1 MSVLINYEKGNML
14 KDGGNMIK
22 DSGNMLISTD
32 EEAVVPETT
41 TAVQLVKVSYDE
53 DTSASFETFPPD
65 ELATINNLETSTAMT
80 IHNYQDPDET
90 PRFGFYK
97 YNLATHGASVRIWA
111 YENDTKVYTE
121 TYPSNTLTLHTTL
134 QRYQKIESYTFATGE
149 TLFSN
154 KPLSVGFQGNTQR
167 LMNLSHARGKVFI
180 SNSRSPGNNIYIVSH
195 YDNNTVKYQ
204 TSTSQNQQTTTLSKN
219 QEFTFTSALT
229 NTTSDFWT
237 VNSTKDISVFAT
249 GVNRDHDNIFPAQ
262 NINDQ
267 GILFGLQNTPC
278 ITIWDTA
285 NPTGTPTYQLILNYS
300 NTTTD
305 NTYTNAGKT
314 ISLSNQNYIDT
325 FARAYLTGS
334 TASTVYIYAS
344 SEGDGSGSD
353 STVAVPIKF
362 LSSRIQFD
370 ISPDSPSHIE
380 HVAFG
385 IQFTTGAD
393 TLNEYNTG
401 LSETGEATPTF
412 LQTITARTSNTQ
424 PDNTKLLHWRLT
436 NDIDRHLYDST
447 HTTTLFYIITQ
458 HYGGKEEAV
467 VGTCDGVRSVENAS
481 EYTINSRTA
490 LSLNHSGLSQ
500 NIGTALSGMYDTT
513 PFGITTLAVFSRN
526 NTEMNNPWF
535 KLSGHSS
542 YFSIV
547 RYSFTDAITLQFRGF
562 TYVNDIVITFN
573 FANPANPNNHL
584 VWGSVKQTDTEEYE
598 LHLELWSFTS
608 SGTSTQV
615 DSQTATITLPYDDT
629 HASFSE
635 TDYLVGMDINT
646 GNPIDISDYASIT
659 IGETRYYKGN
669 FLTADKDQLIQDI
682 ITYWET

>member
-1 MSVLINYEKGNML
+1 MSMLINYENGNML
-14 KDGGNMIK
+14 KESGNMIK
-22 DSGNMLISTD
+22 DSGNMLIPTD
-32 EEAVVPETT
+32 EEAVVPETS

-65 ELATINNLETSTAMT
+65 ELATINNLQTSTAMT
-80 IHNYQDPDET
+80 IHNYKDPDET

-97 YNLATHGASVRIWA
+97 YSSATHGASVRLWS

-121 TYPSNTLTLHTTL
+121 TYPSNTLSLYTTL
-134 QRYQKIESYTFATGE
+134 QRYQKIESYTFAVGE

-180 SNSRSPGNNIYIVSH
+180 TNSRSNANNIHIVSH
-195 YDNNTVKYQ
+195 YDDNTVKYQ
-204 TSTSQNQQTTTLSKN
+204 TSTSQNQQTITLSKN

-229 NTTSDFWT
+229 NSTFDFWT
-237 VNSTKDISVFAT
+237 VHSTEDISVFVTSTA
-249 GVNRDHDNIFPAQ
+249 RDHDNIFPAQ

-267 GILFGLQNTPC
+267 GILMGLQSSPC
-278 ITIWDTA
+278 LTIWDT
-285 NPTGTPTYQLILNYS
+285 NDPTGTPTYQLIVNYS
-300 NTTTD
+300 DGTTNTV
-305 NTYTNAGKT
+305 YTNAGKT
-314 ISLSNQNYIDT
+314 ITLTIKNYEDA
-325 FARAYLTGS
+325 FARVYLTGN
-334 TASTVYIYAS
+334 TPSTVYMYGS
-344 SEGDGSGSD
+344 CEGDGAGAD
-353 STVAVPIKF
+353 STSGVPIKF

-370 ISPDSPSHIE
+370 NSIDDLSHID

-385 IQFTTGAD
+385 IQFTSGVD
-393 TLNEYNTG
+393 TLNEYETNLG
-401 LSETGEATPTF
+401 FTGEATPTF
-412 LQTITARTSNTQ
+412 LQSLTARTSNTQ
-424 PDNTKLLHWRLT
+424 PDSTKLLHWRLT
-436 NDIDRHLYDST
+436 KDIDKHLYDST

-458 HYGGKEEAV
+458 HDNGKEEAV
-467 VGTCDGVRSVENAS
+467 VGTCDGVQSVRNTS

-500 NIGTALSGMYDTT
+500 NIGTALSGIYDTS

-547 RYSFTDAITLQFRGF
+547 RYSISNAITLQFRGF
-562 TYVNDIVITFN
+562 TYINDIYIIFN
-573 FANPANPNNHL
+573 FASPANANNHL

-598 LHLELWSFTS
+598 LHLELWAFTT
-608 SGTSTQV
+608 SGTGTQV
-615 DSQTATITLPYDDT
+615 DSQTATITLPYDDS

-635 TDYLVGMDINT
+635 TDYLVGMDT
-646 GNPIDISDYASIT
+646 TVGNPIDISDYGSIT
-659 IGETRYYKGN
+659 IGETRHYKGN
-669 FLTADKDQLIQDI
+669 FSTIDKDQLIQDI

>member
-14 KDGGNMIK
+14 KDGGNMIN

-41 TAVQLVKVSYDE
+41 TAIQLVKVSYDE

-80 IHNYQDPDET
+80 IHNYRDLDET

-97 YNLATHGASVRIWA
+97 YSTCQQNPVRIWA

-121 TYPSNTLTLHTTL
+121 TYPNNTLSLYTTL
-134 QRYQKIESYTFATGE
+134 QKYGKIETYTFATGE

-154 KPLSVGFQGNTQR
+154 KPLSCGFQGGMGR
-167 LMNLSHARGKVFI
+167 ALNLSHARGKVFQD
-180 SNSRSPGNNIYIVSH
+180 NSRRTANDIHIVSH
-195 YDNNTVKYQ
+195 YDNNTIYYQ

-219 QEFTFTSALT
+219 QEFKFTSALT
-229 NTTSDFWT
+229 NPNTDFWT
-237 VNSTKDISVFAT
+237 INSTKDISVFAT
-249 GVNRDHDNIFPAQ
+249 GISQDFDCCYPSQ
-262 NINDQ
+262 NVNDQ
-267 GILFGLQNTPC
+267 GILTGLQNTPV
-278 ITIWDTA
+278 ITVWDTA
-285 NPTGTPTYQLILNYS
+285 NPTGTNPTYQLIVNYS
-300 NTTTD
+300 DGTTNTV
-305 NTYTNAGKT
+305 YTNAGTT
-314 ISLSNQNYIDT
+314 IALTNKNYIDA
-325 FARAYLTGS
+325 FARVYLTGT
-334 TASTVYIYAS
+334 TASTVHIYCG
-344 SEGDGSGSD
+344 SEGDGSGNN
-353 STVAVPIKF
+353 STNAVPIKF

-370 ISPDSPSHIE
+370 ISIDNPSHIP
-380 HVAFG
+380 HMAFG
-385 IQFTTGAD
+385 IQFTSGAN
-393 TLNEYNTG
+393 TLNEYNTP
-401 LSETGEATPTF
+401 LSDIGEGTATF
-412 LQTITARTSNTQ
+412 IRTIPALTSNTQ
-424 PDNTKLLHWRLT
+424 PDNTKLLLF
-436 NDIDRHLYDST
+436 NLGVDIDRHLYDST

-458 HYGGKEEAV
+458 IDGGEEAIT
-467 VGTCDGVRSVENAS
+467 GTCDGVQSVRNTS

-500 NIGTALSGMYDTT
+500 NIGTALSNMYDTS

-547 RYSFTDAITLQFRGF
+547 RYSNTNAITLQFRGF
-562 TYVNDIVITFN
+562 TYINDIYIIFN
-573 FANPANPNNHL
+573 FQQLTNTANHL

-598 LHLELWSFTS
+598 LHLELWAFTT

-615 DSQTATITLPYDDT
+615 DSQTATITLAYDDT

-635 TDYLVGMDINT
+635 TDYLVAMDTTT
-646 GNPIDISDYASIT
+646 GNPIDISDYGSIT

-669 FLTADKDQLIQDI
+669 FTTTDKDQLIQDI